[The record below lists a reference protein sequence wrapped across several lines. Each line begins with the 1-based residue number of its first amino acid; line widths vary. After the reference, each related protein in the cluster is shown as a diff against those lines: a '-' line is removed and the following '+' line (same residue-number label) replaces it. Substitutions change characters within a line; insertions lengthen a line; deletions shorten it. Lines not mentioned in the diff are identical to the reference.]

1 MAVMDNTSSGAF
13 GAYLTFTDA
22 QLLGVVAESN
32 RAAFRE
38 FYNRYSGRLL
48 AYVRAMGGGGA
59 KIPVEDIVQEIFVT
73 VWLKAG
79 QYRPA
84 LGAPEAW
91 LFTITRHKVVDI
103 WRSQSPVVDIGEMD
117 MEVLMEP
124 EQPKDSVLALSLAKA
139 MGKLT
144 PEQRKPLELAY
155 FGGLTYEETAEHL
168 GLPLGTLKSRIRTSL
183 GILRDYLGGRA

>member
-1 MAVMDNTSSGAF
+1 MLVMDNTSSGAF
-13 GAYLTFTDA
+13 GAYVACTDGE
-22 QLLGVVAESN
+22 LLGAVAERN

-59 KIPVEDIVQEIFVT
+59 KIPVEDIVQEIFVA

-79 QYRPA
+79 QYRSA

-117 MEVLMEP
+117 MEVFMEP
-124 EQPKDSVLALSLAKA
+124 EQPTDSVLALTLATA
-139 MGKLT
+139 LGKLS
-144 PEQRKPLELAY
+144 PDQRKPLEMAY
-155 FGGLTYEETAEHL
+155 FGGFTYEETAERL
-168 GLPLGTLKSRIRTSL
+168 GVPLGTLKSRIRASL
-183 GILRDYLGGRA
+183 GILREHLGGRA